1 MRSIYSCARDS
12 GLLETW
18 AAAVDVLGLTEV
30 LTADDYM
37 TVFAPSDEA
46 FRAMPRERIEEM
58 LETKESFLATIAN
71 HIVPGKIMTA
81 EMDQLRSVKSVMKN
95 ELLIESGPERFV
107 SDARISTPNLECRN
121 GVIHIVDR
129 VLIIRK
135 RRKARFDSV
144 GQAISIVS

>member
-1 MRSIYSCARDS
+1 MKTIYSCARET

-18 AAAVDVLGLTEV
+18 TAAVDVLGMTEV
-30 LTADDYM
+30 LTADDYL

-46 FRAMPRERIEEM
+46 FRSMPRERVEEM
-58 LETKESFLATIAN
+58 LESKESFLATIAN
-71 HIVPGKIMTA
+71 HLVPGKIMTS
-81 EMDQLRSVKSVMKN
+81 EMDHLSSVRSLMKN

-107 SDARISTPNLECRN
+107 SEARISRPNLECRN

-135 RRKARFDSV
+135 HRKATLGAV
-144 GQAISIVS
+144 AQTVSILG